1 MDSIASQNISS
12 DLLSE
17 VFSTLRLRSQLY
29 FQTDFKGPY
38 AIELPH
44 EQRRIRFHL
53 VLQGQCWLTPDGME
67 PHLLNEG
74 DLGIV
79 PDGVAQIISHSNNL
93 TSPNPAAPSPVAL
106 SVALEQGYFDGG
118 ILSYGEGEGRCR
130 LLCGFC
136 QFDEDI
142 DHPILI
148 NLPPL
153 LILNREVLGA
163 EPWTSSAL
171 QLLKLEAELAG
182 QGAKGILARL
192 LEVIFIQLVRRLSLD
207 PAYNQKGFIAAL
219 SDIQLSKALNAIHQ
233 TPQKAWKV
241 NSLAQAA
248 GMSRARFADY
258 FTRMVGL
265 PPIEYLTLWRLMRA
279 RLLLSSTGYSIDKV
293 AELCGYAST
302 PSFSSRFKRQFG
314 QGPGAYRRRVRD

>member
-1 MDSIASQNISS
+1 MNNISAKNIS
-12 DLLSE
+12 TDLLSE

-29 FQTDFKGPY
+29 FKTDFKGPY

-53 VLQGQCWLTPDGME
+53 VLQGSCWLTPDGME
-67 PHLLNEG
+67 SQLLSEG
-74 DLGIV
+74 DLVLV
-79 PDGVAQIISHSNNL
+79 PDGVAQVISHSENFDY
-93 TSPNPAAPSPVAL
+93 PRPVVL
-106 SVALEQGYFDGG
+106 SDAMEQGHFAEGVFV
-118 ILSYGEGEGRCR
+118 YGAGEGRCR

-142 DHPILI
+142 DHPVLI
-148 NLPPL
+148 NLPSL
-153 LILNREVLGA
+153 LVLNQKDLGP
-163 EPWTSSAL
+163 EPWMSGAL

-182 QGAKGILARL
+182 QGRNGILSRL
-192 LEVIFIQLVRRLSLD
+192 LEIIFIQLVRRLALD
-207 PAYNQKGFIAAL
+207 PDHAHKGFIAAL
-219 SDIQLSKALNAIHQ
+219 SDIQLSKALNAIHK
-233 TPQKAWKV
+233 TPEKGWKV
-241 NSLAQAA
+241 NSLAEAA

-279 RLLLSSTGYSIDKV
+279 RLLLSSTDYSIDRI

-302 PSFSSRFKRQFG
+302 PSFSSRFKRQYG
-314 QGPGAYRRRVRD
+314 QGPGAYRRAVKV

>member
-1 MDSIASQNISS
+1 MNNISSQSISS

-29 FQTDFKGPY
+29 FKTDFKGPY

-53 VLQGQCWLTPDGME
+53 VLQGTCWLTPDGME
-67 PHLLNEG
+67 PQLLNEG
-74 DLGIV
+74 DLVLV
-79 PDGVAQIISHSNNL
+79 PDGVAQVISHNETYHYSR
-93 TSPNPAAPSPVAL
+93 PIAL
-106 SVALEQGYFDGG
+106 AKAMEQGHFADGAFV
-118 ILSYGEGEGRCR
+118 YGSGEGRCR

-142 DHPILI
+142 DHPVLI
-148 NLPPL
+148 NLPSL
-153 LILNREVLGA
+153 LVLNQKNLGS
-163 EPWTSSAL
+163 EPWMSGTL
-171 QLLKLEAELAG
+171 QLLKLEAELTG
-182 QGAKGILARL
+182 QGGNGILSRL
-192 LEVIFIQLVRRLSLD
+192 LEIIFIQQVRRLSLD
-207 PAYNQKGFIAAL
+207 PEHTHKGFIAAL

-233 TPQKAWKV
+233 TPEKAWKV
-241 NSLAQAA
+241 SSLAEVA

-279 RLLLSSTGYSIDKV
+279 RFLLSSTDYSIDSV

-302 PSFSSRFKRQFG
+302 PSFSSRFKRQFN
-314 QGPGAYRRRVRD
+314 QGPGAYRRAVKA

>member
-1 MDSIASQNISS
+1 MPAKDINS

-29 FQTDFKGPY
+29 FKTDFKGPY

-53 VLQGQCWLTPDGME
+53 VLQGQCWLTPNGME
-67 PHLLNEG
+67 SHLLNEG
-74 DLGIV
+74 DLVIV
-79 PDGVAQIISHSNNL
+79 PDGVSQIVSHSNNL
-93 TSPNPAAPSPVAL
+93 DYPSPVTL
-106 SVALEQGYFDGG
+106 SVALEQGCFDGG
-118 ILSYGEGEGRCR
+118 VLSYGEGEGRCR

-153 LILNREVLGA
+153 LILNQEALGP

-171 QLLKLEAELAG
+171 KLLKLEAEFAG
-182 QGAKGILARL
+182 QGARGILARL
-192 LEVIFIQLVRRLSLD
+192 LEIILIQLVRRLSLD
-207 PAYNQKGFIAAL
+207 LDYKQKGFIAAL
-219 SDIQLSKALNAIHQ
+219 SDIQLSKALNVIHQ
-233 TPQKAWKV
+233 TPQKAWTV
-241 NSLAQAA
+241 NSLAQIA
-248 GMSRARFADY
+248 GMSRARFSDY
-258 FTRMVGL
+258 FTRLVGL

-279 RLLLSSTGYSIDKV
+279 RLLLSSTDYSIDRV

-314 QGPGAYRRRVRD
+314 QGPGTYRRRVRDYDYT